1 MDELTKKPSQNIDV
15 KYFQSRDPH
24 NWMARINTL
33 EEEFL
38 IGPASITT
46 LLNNVAN
53 LVRSEATYADLKVH
67 GELPAVVTTA
77 KEARIKRQ
85 QRYMLI
91 DKAPEEPAMDTAY
104 KDWADSQYHE
114 ADGEG

>member
-1 MDELTKKPSQNIDV
+1 MDDLMTKKPRQNIDV

-67 GELPAVVTTA
+67 GAPDVPTTA
-77 KEARIKRQ
+77 KEARIRRRKR
-85 QRYMLI
+85 YAL
-91 DKAPEEPAMDTAY
+91 DPEQSHTEMEAALEAAY
-104 KDWADSQYHE
+104 AAGTIPK
-114 ADGEG
+114 EG